1 MMRVLTA
8 AAAILFLGTDTA
20 VAGPADGIAAGL
32 IFGGAVAVALS
43 FNYKFDQC
51 PSGYRVH
58 TSDRRSTRCSRITD
72 VGSDFRD
79 ATTAVRLARKEL
91 LIGGIAAAA
100 IGAVVLL
107 IPEARPLASVDIRID
122 PGGGWSAAKTFAW

>member
-1 MMRVLTA
+1 M
-8 AAAILFLGTDTA
+8 
-20 VAGPADGIAAGL
+20 AGPAGGIAAGL

-51 PSGYRVH
+51 PPGYRVH

-79 ATTAVRLARKEL
+79 ATTAVKLARKEL
-91 LIGGIAAAA
+91 LIGGIAAAG

-107 IPEARPLASVDIRID
+107 IAEARPLASVDVRLD
-122 PGGGWSAAKTFAW
+122 PGRGRSAAKTFAW